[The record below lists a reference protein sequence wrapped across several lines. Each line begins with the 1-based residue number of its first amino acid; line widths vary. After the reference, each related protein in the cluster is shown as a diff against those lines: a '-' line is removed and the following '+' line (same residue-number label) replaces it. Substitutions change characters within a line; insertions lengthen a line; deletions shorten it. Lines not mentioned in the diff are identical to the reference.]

1 MLERL
6 VLALLWRAYR
16 QQLYAPCVALW
27 RVLLC
32 EGNLD
37 TYRNLRALYALID
50 RGAREPAFWE
60 ERREMFW
67 SKYWLIEREHQP
79 WLVAHLHRRIGLRE
93 GDPFY
98 QNPTTQRTWLYSDMR
113 DRHIPCTLLWSWLQ
127 AAANERLES
136 ACLLSSYSHAQLYEE
151 LCARAKG
158 DEPDDGRGLGYFFV
172 SMTVAMVYRM
182 SLESEA
188 EAFAKESDN
197 WKAMYSQWDLE
208 SRLFLLRVF
217 GSFERGD
224 SQKYLYE
231 WGPDLFPEA
240 QGMLDVARATG
251 VHPAHLLRQWYD
263 QRESAPAE
271 MLDLKGLV

>member
-6 VLALLWRAYR
+6 VSTLMQRAYR
-16 QQLYAPCVALW
+16 QQLNAPRVHLW
-27 RVLLC
+27 RVMLC
-32 EGNLD
+32 SGD
-37 TYRNLRALYALID
+37 WDSYRHLRALYAFID
-50 RGAREPAFWE
+50 KGAQDPDFWE
-60 ERREMFW
+60 NNRAMFW
-67 SKYWLIEREHQP
+67 GKYWQVEQGHQP
-79 WLVAHLHRRIGLRE
+79 WLVAHLHRSIGLRE

-98 QNPTTQRTWLYSDMR
+98 QNPVNNRTWLYSDMK
-113 DRHIPCTLLWSWLQ
+113 DRHIPCQMIWSWLQ

-136 ACLLSSYSHAQLYEE
+136 ACLLSSYTHTELHEE
-151 LCARAKG
+151 LTRRAKAG
-158 DEPDDGRGLGYFFV
+158 YDDQDMGYFFV

-182 SLESEA
+182 TLESLAQEF
-188 EAFAKESDN
+188 EQESHS
-197 WKAMYSQWDLE
+197 WKAMFARWDLD

-217 GSFERGD
+217 GSFERGQ

-251 VHPAHLLRQWYD
+251 VQPAHLLRQWYD
-263 QRESAPAE
+263 QRGAAPEE